1 MGAIAATEARR
12 TIFALIERVAENREA
27 VEITSKHGNA
37 VLMSLEEYESL
48 QETAHLLRSPAN
60 AKRLLESIDQA
71 RKGKGKVRRLAACD
85 ESSRHMRGRSTSSG
99 SKRTGR
105 S

>member
-48 QETAHLLRSPAN
+48 QETAYLLRSPAN
-60 AKRLLESIDQA
+60 AKQLLESIAQA
-71 RKGKGKVRRLAACD
+71 RKGKGRERKLAACD
-85 ESSRHMRGRSTSSG
+85 
-99 SKRTGR
+99 
-105 S
+105 

>member
-12 TIFALIERVAENREA
+12 TIFALIERVSENREA

-37 VLMSLEEYESL
+37 VLMSLDEYESL

-60 AKRLLESIDQA
+60 AKRLLESIGQA
-71 RKGKGKVRRLAACD
+71 RKGKGRERNLAKCD
-85 ESSRHMRGRSTSSG
+85 
-99 SKRTGR
+99 
-105 S
+105 